1 MANLPLDIPPGFV
14 RTKSPNAAK
23 GRYVEGDKVRF
34 INKLP
39 EKWLGWT
46 KFVADQLLGVPRGMT
61 SWTNQYGNIN
71 VGIGTHLKLY
81 ALTGDDT
88 VTDITPIRSSVTI
101 NTNPFAT
108 VSGSTTV
115 TVTDTAHGAIAGDY
129 VTFSGATAVGGI
141 TISGEYAI
149 VTEIDNKNYTI
160 VHSSAATSTA
170 SGGGASVTAAY
181 QINIGTSGTVYG
193 LGWGA
198 GNWSEGTWGTERTE
212 GISLEGRYWST
223 IEYGNDLLASPSLGG
238 LYLWQEATDARAEI
252 VTNAPTSM
260 RAMFVTG
267 ERYVFALGTTTG
279 MTVAWPDVDDITD
292 WTPSAANTANTR
304 TLQSGGKLINGC
316 PLTGG
321 TNLVWSDTSL
331 YVFQK
336 VESDFVYDSRLV
348 GNNCGLIA
356 PGAFTRVS
364 GVAFWMS
371 AQNCHLFTG
380 NVQAVPRFEEISNY
394 VFDDMDP
401 AQIAKIW
408 AYYDQKNNQV
418 RWSYCS
424 LGSTEPDKY
433 FDVSLDDWS
442 WTTGTWD
449 PEGDRTTGA
458 LHRPAEGST
467 LLLTSDGYIYAHD
480 DGLDADGSALNSY
493 YKSGLASLANGQTW
507 ADILDVIPDF
517 ERQTGNI
524 SFRVFSTDRPDD
536 EDYLDDIT
544 VTISKYEGREEMRLA
559 GRHIGFEVRSNVLGG
574 DYRGGVPAI
583 SIQEAGERV

>member
-1 MANLPLDIPPGFV
+1 
-14 RTKSPNAAK
+14 
-23 GRYVEGDKVRF
+23 
-34 INKLP
+34 
-39 EKWLGWT
+39 
-46 KFVADQLLGVPRGMT
+46 MT

-149 VTEIDNKNYTI
+149 VTEIDNNTYTI

-170 SGGGASVTAAY
+170 SGAAAPRSPPPTRSTSAPRAPSTVWVGAPVIGAREPGARSAPREFRWKAATGQPSSTA
-181 QINIGTSGTVYG
+181 T
-193 LGWGA
+193 
-198 GNWSEGTWGTERTE
+198 
-212 GISLEGRYWST
+212 IS
-223 IEYGNDLLASPSLGG
+223 LASPSLGG

-574 DYRGGVPAI
+574 LPGCSGDLHPRGGRTSVI
-583 SIQEAGERV
+583 LD